1 MLHPFLGDSLYADFF
16 VSPKSGALFNFVI
29 FCNFREH
36 FVLFKFFS
44 DFLFFF
50 VTVFSLMW
58 NTDLCHKFVLGLV
71 VPLICRRVDSHQE
84 LGPALDGA
92 EMVYFSLFTIVVL
105 VLILHKC

>member
-1 MLHPFLGDSLYADFF
+1 MLIFF

-71 VPLICRRVDSHQE
+71 VPLICWRVDSHQG

-92 EMVYFSLFTIVVL
+92 ERFIFHFTIVVF